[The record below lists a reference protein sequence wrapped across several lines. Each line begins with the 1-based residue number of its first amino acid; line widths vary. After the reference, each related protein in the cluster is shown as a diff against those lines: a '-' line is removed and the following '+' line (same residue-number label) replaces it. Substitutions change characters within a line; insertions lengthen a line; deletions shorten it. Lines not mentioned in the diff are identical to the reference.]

1 MSSEYVNGE
10 QTLKIV
16 VVRFE
21 ALTAVVMKISAFWH
35 VMALSLIGIYHLI

>member
-1 MSSEYVNGE
+1 VSSEYVNGE

-21 ALTAVVMKISAFWH
+21 AVTAVAMRISVFWD
-35 VMALSLIGIYHLI
+35 VMALSLIDIYHLF